1 MTTFEKQQRETE
13 EMIRRWNDE
22 KTKIPESAE
31 WTFEDELF
39 ALIDWKSATQQGAAK
54 C

>member
-13 EMIRRWNDE
+13 EMIRKWYDAETSDAQMPEAWIMAIFNG
-22 KTKIPESAE
+22 KNTK
-31 WTFEDELF
+31 
-39 ALIDWKSATQQGAAK
+39 QQGATK

>member
-13 EMIRRWNDE
+13 EMIRKWDDA
-22 KTKIPESAE
+22 KTFDAQMPAPEVWIMAIFNGKN
-31 WTFEDELF
+31 T
-39 ALIDWKSATQQGAAK
+39 TQQGATK